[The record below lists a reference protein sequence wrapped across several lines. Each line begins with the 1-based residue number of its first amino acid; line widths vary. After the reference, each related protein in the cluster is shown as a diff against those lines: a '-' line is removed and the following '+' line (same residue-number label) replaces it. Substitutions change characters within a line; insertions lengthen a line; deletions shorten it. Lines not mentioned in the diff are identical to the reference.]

1 MLRALVPVLIHEGNA
16 CHWSLDIEAVT
27 TTLWVRSHN
36 QFLIHWTVHPSNPYC
51 SNLERRM
58 LWGTRANALL
68 KSREMTG
75 MALLLSTDSYTI
87 VKSHKVGQA
96 EPDLGEALLII
107 PYYLSFTCLSIASR
121 RICSMIFPS
130 TEVKLRII
138 QVIDKRHWTI
148 LSAVFV
154 PEGCHW

>member
-1 MLRALVPVLIHEGNA
+1 
-16 CHWSLDIEAVT
+16 
-27 TTLWVRSHN
+27 
-36 QFLIHWTVHPSNPYC
+36 
-51 SNLERRM
+51 M

-138 QVIDKRHWTI
+138 QVIDKRH
-148 LSAVFV
+148 
-154 PEGCHW
+154 